1 MNYQLKAL
9 TQSCWEDM
17 FSKQHVRKQLRKRL
31 ADSEMLEPLNR
42 AVDSVYN
49 HYVDN
54 GLIWYES
61 KQNNWDAMCVMQ
73 IVPDIV
79 LDMFIII
86 IQNQYINIQAIVGQL
101 VPLFEGNLP
110 TINAVKT
117 LSEVLVVI
125 AENTDLWDVLLPF
138 VSEEGVITVQANYEF
153 DEETLQY
160 LANIKYLPPMLVRPK
175 MVNKNFDLDY
185 FTNRSSK
192 ILGAMN
198 HHEDPIALDVIN
210 IMNGVPLMLDT
221 MMLRY
226 DEVPNKELD
235 TLDKVEQFQ
244 RMVQASK
251 EVYQAIYENGNR
263 FFFTHKYDKRGR
275 LYSQGYHINIQ
286 STDFKKSLISLAK
299 GEVLHN
305 F

>member
-1 MNYQLKAL
+1 MNYELKAL

-17 FSKQHVRKQLRKRL
+17 FSKKEVRKNLRKRL
-31 ADSEMLEPLNR
+31 SDGDTLDQLNA
-42 AVDSVYN
+42 AVDTVYN
-49 HYVDN
+49 HYIDN
-54 GLIWYES
+54 GFMWYES
-61 KQNNWDAMCVMQ
+61 KQNNWDTMISIG

-79 LDMFIII
+79 LDMFIIVV
-86 IQNQYINIQAIVGQL
+86 QNQYINIQAIVGQL
-101 VPLFEGNLP
+101 VPLFEGQLN
-110 TINAVKT
+110 TIAAVKT
-117 LSEVLVVI
+117 LSEVLTII
-125 AENTDLWDVLLPF
+125 AKEHDLWDVILPSD
-138 VSEEGVITVQANYEF
+138 SELGVITVQANYEF

-185 FTNRSSK
+185 FNTSSSK
-192 ILGAMN
+192 ILGPMN

-210 IMNGVPLMLDT
+210 IMNGIQLSLDP
-221 MMLRY
+221 MMLQY

-235 TLDKVEQFQ
+235 TVEKVEQFQ
-244 RMVQASK
+244 RMSQASK
-251 EVYQAIYENGNR
+251 EVYAAIYANGNR

-286 STDFKKSLISLAK
+286 STDYKKSLINLAK
-299 GEVLHN
+299 GEVLDT